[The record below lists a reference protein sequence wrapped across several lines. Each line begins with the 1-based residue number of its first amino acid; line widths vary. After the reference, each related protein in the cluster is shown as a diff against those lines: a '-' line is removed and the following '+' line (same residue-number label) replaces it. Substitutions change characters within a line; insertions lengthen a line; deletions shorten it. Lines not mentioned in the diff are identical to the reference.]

1 MHRAGRL
8 AALLASC
15 FALLALA
22 YSTWLPLWEAPDE
35 VAHFE
40 YITDLLTGGYSLPRQ
55 QLDHLSEAHQ
65 PPLYYALAAPLVGLA
80 DLKDPSGRVQLN
92 PMFPWA
98 GRGGTDKNIAL
109 HGSRETFPY
118 RGWALALRLARLLS
132 VALGTASVGFTIA
145 IARLA
150 FPKHPWAAVA
160 AGGFMAFCPQ
170 FLFMSGVVNNDNL
183 LILAATV
190 SVWQTLRILRRP
202 TQTRLW
208 AGLGVWLGIAI
219 LAKPHGAAVLGTC
232 GIALLWHLRAT
243 LGWRPFARRALV
255 SALPIAGIT
264 LWWFVRNQV
273 VYGDPLG
280 VGVYESIYWMNLRTA
295 PLDLDAIWAMVTVQF
310 QTFWAAFGWMTVIAP
325 TCYYL
330 LVGLLQVGA
339 LVGVVRAWR
348 RGAFRT
354 LPARR
359 RQVLGVLALAC
370 VVQYAFVFCTITRC
384 NESCYQGRYLFP
396 ALSGLSVW
404 LTVGLAGP
412 DAKGSRRAVAAA
424 ALLLVAALYLGAGVL
439 RPAFVTVPLPRGAS
453 GCSQP
458 CRYGLR
464 EDVRLRG
471 YEIEPDSSGR
481 MTVTPLGGAPHA
493 GLRLPVFTHVLDQ
506 EGERVAQADQL
517 PGLDQDYPPT
527 KWLVGDIVRDRHVM
541 DLAALDAGEECVLWI
556 GLYDWSNGERLAAE
570 ASPGQ
575 TVQENALVIPLR

>member
-1 MHRAGRL
+1 
-8 AALLASC
+8 
-15 FALLALA
+15 
-22 YSTWLPLWEAPDE
+22 
-35 VAHFE
+35 
-40 YITDLLTGGYSLPRQ
+40 
-55 QLDHLSEAHQ
+55 
-65 PPLYYALAAPLVGLA
+65 
-80 DLKDPSGRVQLN
+80 
-92 PMFPWA
+92 
-98 GRGGTDKNIAL
+98 
-109 HGSRETFPY
+109 
-118 RGWALALRLARLLS
+118 ALALRLARLLS

-310 QTFWAAFGWMTVIAP
+310 QTFWAAFGWTTVIAP

-439 RPAFVTVPLPRGAS
+439 RPAFVTVPLPKWRLWLLPNHA
-453 GCSQP
+453 
-458 CRYGLR
+458 
-464 EDVRLRG
+464 DVVFGKTFRLRG

-481 MTVTPLGGAPHA
+481 MTVTLYWEA
-493 GLRLPVFTHVLDQ
+493 LRTPDFDYSVFTHVLDQ